1 MDGELSQEE
10 LERRRDHRFRVKASL
25 GMMAVGKGV
34 NVTVPFMFKYL
45 VDDLTDLTNAQAAAS
60 QGALDAISSNP
71 ELAATAATGPV
82 LLLLGYGFSR
92 SLTSVLNEARNT
104 TFATVA
110 QSTIRSVGRTTFE
123 HVHMLGLGYHESS
136 STGVLARVME
146 RGTRSMSFVL
156 NSMVFNV
163 VPTIL
168 EVSVVAGIMYAKF
181 GFNHAAMVGGT
192 IAAYVGYTITVSNW
206 RVAIRKAMN
215 EADNEAGRKVVDG
228 LINHSNIQY
237 FGALEHETKRYDRSL
252 GKYEKAAVNTTS
264 SLGMLN
270 AGQNGI
276 FSVGLSGIMYLTY
289 LDIIS
294 GQATVGDLVL
304 VNGLLFQL
312 SIPLNFIGSVYREV
326 RQSLVDM
333 EALFKLRGEE
343 PEVEDKEGALEM
355 PSEAWEEDIEFKDV
369 RFSYPSR
376 DDREVLKG
384 VNLKIKPGT
393 TVGIVGTSGGGK
405 STILRTLFRFYD
417 VSSGSISVGGRDVRD
432 WTLSSL
438 RDGVSVVPQDTVLF
452 NETIGYNIGYGRLGA
467 TEEDIVSAA
476 KKASMHD
483 TIMTFPDKYDTLVG
497 ERGVK
502 LSGGEKQRV
511 SIARAVLKGGRV
523 LLFDEPTSSLDSG
536 TEGEIMRNVTAASG
550 EGVTKVV
557 IAHRLSTV
565 QDADDIVVMDEGVV
579 AEQGTHKELI
589 RRGGV
594 YADLWRKQSE
604 QALDDGKLVIEE

>member
-1 MDGELSQEE
+1 
-10 LERRRDHRFRVKASL
+10 
-25 GMMAVGKGV
+25 
-34 NVTVPFMFKYL
+34 
-45 VDDLTDLTNAQAAAS
+45 
-60 QGALDAISSNP
+60 
-71 ELAATAATGPV
+71 
-82 LLLLGYGFSR
+82 
-92 SLTSVLNEARNT
+92 
-104 TFATVA
+104 
-110 QSTIRSVGRTTFE
+110 
-123 HVHMLGLGYHESS
+123 
-136 STGVLARVME
+136 
-146 RGTRSMSFVL
+146 
-156 NSMVFNV
+156 
-163 VPTIL
+163 
-168 EVSVVAGIMYAKF
+168 
-181 GFNHAAMVGGT
+181 
-192 IAAYVGYTITVSNW
+192 
-206 RVAIRKAMN
+206 
-215 EADNEAGRKVVDG
+215 
-228 LINHSNIQY
+228 
-237 FGALEHETKRYDRSL
+237 
-252 GKYEKAAVNTTS
+252 
-264 SLGMLN
+264 
-270 AGQNGI
+270 
-276 FSVGLSGIMYLTY
+276 
-289 LDIIS
+289 
-294 GQATVGDLVL
+294 
-304 VNGLLFQL
+304 
-312 SIPLNFIGSVYREV
+312 
-326 RQSLVDM
+326 M

-369 RFSYPSR
+369 RFSYTSR